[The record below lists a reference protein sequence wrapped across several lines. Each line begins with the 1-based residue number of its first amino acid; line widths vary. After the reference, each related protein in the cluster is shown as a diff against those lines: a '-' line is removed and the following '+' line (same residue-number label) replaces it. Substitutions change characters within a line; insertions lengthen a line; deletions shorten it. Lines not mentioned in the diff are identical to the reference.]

1 MSVPT
6 SGEIDLSDQTAIV
19 TGAGGG
25 IGQATCESLAR
36 EGADIVAAD
45 IEEDSL
51 GDVQSRVEAQGAE
64 CETVICDVTATDDIE
79 RLHEIALDTFD
90 TIEILVTTHGIISR
104 TSLTNMNLDDWISVI
119 NVNLTGTMLITQV
132 FYDHM
137 IDNEYGKIVCLGSIA
152 GKVGGV
158 ISGPNYVASKGGVH
172 AFVKW
177 MAKDAGKHGVY
188 VNAITPG
195 PVRTAM
201 TLGEDYS
208 SDMSLLGRLGEPED
222 VAEGVVFLSSQQSH
236 WITGTI
242 LDINGGLLMD

>member
-1 MSVPT
+1 MSIPI
-6 SGEIDLSDQTAIV
+6 SGEVDLSDQTAVV

-45 IEEDSL
+45 IEEGSL
-51 GDVQSRVEAQGAE
+51 RDVQSRVEAQGTE
-64 CETVICDVTATDDIE
+64 CETAICDVTATDDIE

-90 TIEILVTTHGIISR
+90 TVEILVTTHGIISR
-104 TSLTNMNLDDWISVI
+104 KSLANMAPDDWASVI
-119 NVNLTGTMLITQV
+119 DVNLTGTMLIAQV

-137 IDNEYGKIVCLGSIA
+137 TDNEYGKIVCLGSIA

-158 ISGPNYVASKGGVH
+158 ISGPDYVASKGGVH

-201 TLGEDYS
+201 TQGEDYS
-208 SDMSLLGRLGEPED
+208 SDMSPLGRLGEPED
-222 VAEGVVFLSSQQSH
+222 IAEGVVFLSSQQSH